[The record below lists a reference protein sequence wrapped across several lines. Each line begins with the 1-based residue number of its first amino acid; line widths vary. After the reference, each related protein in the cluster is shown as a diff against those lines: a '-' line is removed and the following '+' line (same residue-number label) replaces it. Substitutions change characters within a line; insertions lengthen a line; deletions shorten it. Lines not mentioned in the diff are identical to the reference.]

1 MGFDVS
7 ELTQLINGVG
17 FPIVACGALFWMLN
31 NSFKELKD
39 CLDEVK
45 DSLDRMNY
53 RLERLEKIE
62 LKDLG
67 IEA

>member
-1 MGFDVS
+1 MQLDVNT
-7 ELTQLINGVG
+7 LTQLINGVG

-31 NSFKELKD
+31 NSFKELKK

-67 IEA
+67 YEQ